1 MTPDW
6 ENNKLKIND
15 GSLPILFVDYQ
26 QKKGQNKGATKETK
40 IFPQGLKVS

>member
-6 ENNKLKIND
+6 KEKKPTINNGI
-15 GSLPILFVDYQ
+15 LPILFVDYQ